1 MNILIF
7 VAFFLIHNSF
17 AQLPPQVT
25 ARNHRPGQIQQE
37 NDLSLNSLRNDLNA
51 FKLQLE
57 RLEYSNN
64 QVFHAVK
71 AHRRDV
77 EDVKN
82 ALNKVQGEA

>member
-1 MNILIF
+1 MKFLIF
-7 VAFFLIHNSF
+7 VAYFLIHNSS

-25 ARNHRPGQIQQE
+25 ARNPRPGQTPQE
-37 NDLSLNSLRNDLNA
+37 NDLSLNSLRSDLNA

-64 QVFHAVK
+64 QVFNAVK

-82 ALNKVQGEA
+82 ALNKVQGEP